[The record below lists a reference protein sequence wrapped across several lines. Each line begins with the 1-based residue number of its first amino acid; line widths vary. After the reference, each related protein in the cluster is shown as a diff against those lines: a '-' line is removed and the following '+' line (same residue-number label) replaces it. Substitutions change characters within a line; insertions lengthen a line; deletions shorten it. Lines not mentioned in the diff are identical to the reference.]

1 MKNLLKVNYM
11 YVNFFLL
18 ESINL
23 LIVLFVNKI
32 VLFCFFRF
40 NINIYNMDVFM
51 VCLLLF
57 YESKIFIRVV

>member
-1 MKNLLKVNYM
+1 MKNLLKVN

-23 LIVLFVNKI
+23 LIVLFVNKV

>member
-1 MKNLLKVNYM
+1 MKNLLKVN

-23 LIVLFVNKI
+23 RIVVFVNKI